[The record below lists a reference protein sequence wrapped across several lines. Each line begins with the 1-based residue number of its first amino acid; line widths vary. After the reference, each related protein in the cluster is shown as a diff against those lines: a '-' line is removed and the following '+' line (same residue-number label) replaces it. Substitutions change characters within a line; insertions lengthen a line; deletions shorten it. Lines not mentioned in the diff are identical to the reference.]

1 MGATTLTR
9 LFNACSHATLR
20 RGSVFIIGGDMHTL
34 AYRTSDTT
42 FSTDIRSRRRGGGG
56 KRTLGLCMTF
66 ISTVLHYSEGST
78 LVCYVFLK
86 YMCVRV
92 ILRFDPFDE
101 ILNLYIHEGVATTRA
116 RRTSRTFKKKT
127 FFPPRSWRRFH
138 VGDGFARIRLV

>member
-42 FSTDIRSRRRGGGG
+42 FSTDIRSRRRGGRGEENVGALHDFHFDGITLQRG
-56 KRTLGLCMTF
+56 KYACLLRVSEVYVCTRNTSFRFVRRDIKF
-66 ISTVLHYSEGST
+66 IYT
-78 LVCYVFLK
+78 
-86 YMCVRV
+86 
-92 ILRFDPFDE
+92 
-101 ILNLYIHEGVATTRA
+101 GVATTHA